1 MEAHAKF
8 AVLWHLTRDLHINKS
23 SFARSFDRLVT
34 FYIPILLLVVLF
46 VVFSGSL
53 CQDGTG
59 DENLLVFQKIKVAVK
74 YLVVLPSQQIFISN
88 VQRTKCLYFR
98 HWATDHQIPFMC
110 HVSLYDGRNTE
121 NTQPF
126 RIYIH
131 TVEILVS
138 HSQSSALTESTT
150 NATPPWIQNIC
161 LQRCLFTYRPKS
173 KWSNSCFR
181 YQICI
186 DSGLIRYQ
194 KIVILPSGLIKV
206 AIILTVITT
215 QLWINQ
221 YFSAIFKGVSVEPSG
236 QPI

>member
-1 MEAHAKF
+1 MCRE
-8 AVLWHLTRDLHINKS
+8 
-23 SFARSFDRLVT
+23 RS
-34 FYIPILLLVVLF
+34 
-46 VVFSGSL
+46 
-53 CQDGTG
+53 
-59 DENLLVFQKIKVAVK
+59 
-74 YLVVLPSQQIFISN
+74 VLP
-88 VQRTKCLYFR
+88 FR
-98 HWATDHQIPFMC
+98 HWTTDHQIPFMC
-110 HVSLYDGRNTE
+110 QVSLYDGRNTE
-121 NTQPF
+121 STQPS

-150 NATPPWIQNIC
+150 NALLHGFKNIG

-181 YQICI
+181 YQIYI
-186 DSGLIRYQ
+186 DSRLIRCQ

-221 YFSAIFKGVSVEPSG
+221 YFSAIFKGVSVESSG
-236 QPI
+236 QSI